1 MKRQVMVALGVLL
14 LMFSLFQAD
23 PVMVGMCVSLIIFFG
38 FFGFLALGFAEAG
51 AEDARL
57 MSQGKP
63 PKHGPPPFGP
73 NNPFRK

>member
-1 MKRQVMVALGVLL
+1 MKKVIAALGFLL
-14 LMFSLFQAD
+14 LLFLLFQAD
-23 PVMVGMCVSLIIFFG
+23 PVMTGVCVSLAVFFG
-38 FFGFLALGFAEAG
+38 FFGLLAWSFGEAG
-51 AEDARL
+51 AEDAEL